1 MKKILVIERDND
13 VNDVLELVVKD
24 LNAEFLGSQHLL
36 AVHEIAQLAPAV
48 VVIDHRMPFGFGG
61 DLCKEI
67 KTDPRTKNIKVIL
80 ISSYRHISKVAI
92 DSLAD
97 GYLRKPFKAEAITQT
112 VSKVLC
118 SLDELVMAV
127 R

>member
-13 VNDVLELVVKD
+13 VNDLLELVIKD
-24 LNAEFLGSQHLL
+24 LNAEFLRSHHLL
-36 AVHEIAQLAPAV
+36 AVHEIVQLDPNV

-80 ISSYRHISKVAI
+80 ISSYRQISKVAI
-92 DSLAD
+92 DNLAD
-97 GYLRKPFKAEAITQT
+97 GYLRKPFKSEAITRT
-112 VSKVLC
+112 VSEVLC
-118 SLDELVMAV
+118 
-127 R
+127 